1 MRGMRLLIGLGALV
15 ALVALFLVFRPGDD
29 GEAAGTTSTV
39 ETAPPTVESNPTD
52 TEAETVKTPAP
63 ERVQLVVT
71 IRGGEPV
78 DGIVRVTAHKG
89 DRVVVVVRSDVADE
103 VHVHGYDLMADV
115 APGKPVRIQFT
126 ATLTGRFVI
135 ELEGRGKQIAQLT
148 VLP

>member
-1 MRGMRLLIGLGALV
+1 MRLLIGLGALV

-29 GEAAGTTSTV
+29 GEAAGTTSV
-39 ETAPPTVESNPTD
+39 ETAPPTVESMPTD
-52 TEAETVKTPAP
+52 TEAETVTTPAP
-63 ERVQLVVT
+63 ERVQLVVK
-71 IRGGEPV
+71 IRGGKPV
-78 DGIVRVTAHKG
+78 GGIVRAEAHKG
-89 DRVVVVVRSDVADE
+89 GPVLLVVRSDIADE

-115 APGKPVRIQFT
+115 APGKPVRMQFK